1 MDVLPSVWHI
11 KDVTLRPEWHHI
23 DQGFPSGSQS
33 GDPSTLQFN
42 VTNFQQGTE
51 IIIYIKNNDLEIH
64 THTHTCE
71 KEEDFPQHWN
81 KMAEY
86 RNTRPADAQL

>member
-1 MDVLPSVWHI
+1 LTREKVS
-11 KDVTLRPEWHHI
+11 
-23 DQGFPSGSQS
+23 SGSQS

-64 THTHTCE
+64 TRTCE
-71 KEEDFPQHWN
+71 KEEDFPQRWN

-86 RNTRPADAQL
+86 RNRRPADTQL